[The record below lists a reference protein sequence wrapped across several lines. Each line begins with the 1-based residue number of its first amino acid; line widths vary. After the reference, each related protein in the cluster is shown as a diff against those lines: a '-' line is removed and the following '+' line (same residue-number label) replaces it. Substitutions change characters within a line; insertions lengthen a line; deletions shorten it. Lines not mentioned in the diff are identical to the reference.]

1 MKVLHAD
8 LVEGAYHAALQK
20 SPIAV
25 NRAGVDIA
33 TYPFMGAV
41 VHLLVIAVLETSRH
55 RSVRLASIGVDRIGV
70 YRNVDALRQVSGRYA
85 LADFDSIKLK
95 KYIEHDLN
103 LLRKIL
109 ALVRPITPDKDAK
122 LQKFKS
128 VLKKM
133 PLKEGKRLIFTQYAD
148 TANYLLQRR

>member
-1 MKVLHAD
+1 
-8 LVEGAYHAALQK
+8 
-20 SPIAV
+20 
-25 NRAGVDIA
+25 
-33 TYPFMGAV
+33 MGAV